1 MNINDRIA
9 QAVGHVK
16 HETPKPFKSSRPI
29 KTFKTFHDD
38 LDKTKQNILANHKM
52 SWAIVRQEHL
62 PLGKSTFHVEA
73 IHKNIEDVPHET
85 LTADHFAMPI
95 TDSLLD
101 NSKVVGWEK
110 FNV

>member
-38 LDKTKQNILANHKM
+38 LDKNEVKIDLNQPMEKILAQLSKHPAKTRV
-52 SWAIVRQEHL
+52 SLTGTLVVARDLAHSKIKEL
-62 PLGKSTFHVEA
+62 IDSGKPMPQYL
-73 IHKNIEDVPHET
+73 K
-85 LTADHFAMPI
+85 DHAV
-95 TDSLLD
+95 DKLL
-101 NSKVVGWEK
+101 
-110 FNV
+110 